1 MNTESNGITIQTM
14 CYQCQAL
21 TELCPDCQEAKD
33 ARDADLAHKIVDES
47 EDYIYIGYGARK
59 RAVANGGSVSE
70 YNPLS
75 VIRDLPSGHDWTD
88 REGEFLEPIAML
100 VDRLYDIETSLTVTA
115 NETLC
120 DTCHYTHNKA
130 IACPNCN

>member
-1 MNTESNGITIQTM
+1 MNTTDNGITIQTM

>member
-33 ARDADLAHKIVDES
+33 ARDAELAHKIVDES

-59 RAVANGGSVSE
+59 RAVANGGSISE
-70 YNPLS
+70 FNPLS

-88 REGEFLEPIAML
+88 REGEFLEPVSLL
-100 VDRLYDIETSLTVTA
+100 VDRLYDLETSVTMSSH
-115 NETLC
+115 ETIC
-120 DTCHYTHNKA
+120 ETCHYTHNKH
-130 IACPNCN
+130 IQCPNCN

>member
-115 NETLC
+115 NETIC
-120 DTCHYTHNKA
+120 ESCHYTHNKA